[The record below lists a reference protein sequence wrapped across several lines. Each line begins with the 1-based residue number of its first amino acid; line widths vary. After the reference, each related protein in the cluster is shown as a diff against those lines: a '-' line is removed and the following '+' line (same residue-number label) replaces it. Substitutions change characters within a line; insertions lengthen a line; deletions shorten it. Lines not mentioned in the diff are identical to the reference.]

1 MLLRISTSVPVRLLL
16 TGNKCFNRIQ
26 NHALARGLVSSLDN
40 EQYYTLPVS
49 FQTRTPG
56 ERMTV
61 DVGIWDVRPFNMTP
75 HTPLVFAVHG
85 EPGTS
90 QDFEVIGRKLAGHNI
105 RVVGFDLPGN
115 GKSRLLRQDIYRL
128 DYSTEG
134 KYHMLTTI
142 LDALAITRVDV
153 LMGHSAGTWLSY
165 KAASDL
171 HLVKSSVFLNPL
183 AKRQHRSLR
192 PFVAIKMLAAILRN
206 SYLHSAVYKCLPFI
220 YKIFGFVV
228 HEEVFASLPIAVES
242 ARYAD
247 FNKMQA
253 YAESAA
259 CKKHPF
265 VMAITRNDKIAEWNF
280 SMEMAHHM
288 GIEEGEITE
297 YRGDSVTIGDSVGK
311 YDNSCY
317 RRVLL
322 FERGGHLVHKAHETE
337 IIKQILLLLKVVCN
351 HDS

>member
-1 MLLRISTSVPVRLLL
+1 MLLRNPTSSVVVRLLL
-16 TGNKCFNRIQ
+16 SGNKCFNRVQ
-26 NHALARGLVSSLDN
+26 NHLLVRGLVSSLDN

-75 HTPLVFAVHG
+75 HTPLVVAVHG
-85 EPGTS
+85 EPGS
-90 QDFEVIGRKLAGHNI
+90 SRDFEVIGRKLAGHNI
-105 RVVGFDLPGN
+105 RVVGLNFPGN

-142 LDALAITRVDV
+142 LDALAITR
-153 LMGHSAGTWLSY
+153 
-165 KAASDL
+165 
-171 HLVKSSVFLNPL
+171 
-183 AKRQHRSLR
+183 SLR

-220 YKIFGFVV
+220 YKISGFMLD
-228 HEEVFASLPIAVES
+228 EEAFASLPIAVES
-242 ARYAD
+242 VRYAD

-253 YAESAA
+253 YAETAA

-265 VMAITRNDKIAEWNF
+265 IMAITRNDKIGEWHF
-280 SMEMAHHM
+280 AMEMAHHM

>member
-142 LDALAITRVDV
+142 LDALAIT
-153 LMGHSAGTWLSY
+153 
-165 KAASDL
+165 
-171 HLVKSSVFLNPL
+171 
-183 AKRQHRSLR
+183 RSLR